1 MTSEIATATATATP
15 PSELAEL
22 AETQRSAHAKP
33 DYETTLE
40 ETDDIPKTP
49 VVKYALTMLATSL
62 FIFVAGFD
70 FTAVVMVL
78 PNIGI
83 KFSNLKSLN
92 WVVTVY
98 MLALA
103 AVLPSV
109 RKLVLILGYRASIT
123 AFTLLYIAGLLMSG
137 ATNGFRLLLAGRGIA
152 GVGAAGCIAISL
164 IAISETGS
172 HKQRVSGLRVLLFVW
187 NVASVLGLVA
197 GSHLGMSTKSAHDGS
212 WRWVFYLN
220 CTLLFIAL
228 VLAVMFANAPMPR
241 GRVSEVLARIDFV
254 GTLLVTGAVLT
265 LILAL
270 NFGGDLFNWA
280 SGVVITLLVLAVV
293 LFALFVFVQAKFSR
307 EPIVSRSMF
316 ASRSSAALVAA
327 QPFVGMAIY
336 TPVVYIALWYHVV
349 KDEAQSK
356 AGEYMLAIVLT
367 ALGASAIVSAII
379 ARTARY
385 APFVWLSGVL
395 LTLGCGLLLVL
406 KDTTSSVS
414 PVGLMVVLGLGIGLS
429 IEPHITALHAA
440 MPTMPLSDCISLLLS
455 LRLLGG
461 TICIALFNT
470 VMQNNLTTKLAA
482 VVLDHALYYKYIL
495 MSVDNHDVIRLPS
508 VPQSVR
514 DDVTHANAEAF
525 KSAFVCCLVFAAVTI
540 PFLLFVRHVPLSA
553 KLRNM

>member
-1 MTSEIATATATATP
+1 MTSEIATATATP
-15 PSELAEL
+15 PSELVEL
-22 AETQRSAHAKP
+22 AETQKSAHAKP

-40 ETDDIPKTP
+40 ETDDTP
-49 VVKYALTMLATSL
+49 QTPPARYALTLFAMCL

-78 PNIGI
+78 PNLGI

-92 WVVTVY
+92 WVVTAY

-103 AVLPSV
+103 VILPSA
-109 RKLVLILGYRASIT
+109 RKISAILSYRASI
-123 AFTLLYIAGLLMSG
+123 AVFTLLYIAGLLMSG
-137 ATNGFRLLLAGRGIA
+137 ASNEFRLLLAGRGIA

-164 IAISETGS
+164 ILVSETGS
-172 HKQRVSGLRVLLFVW
+172 RKQRVGGLRVLLFAW

-197 GSHLGMSTKSAHDGS
+197 GSHLGVSTRSAHDGS
-212 WRWVFYLN
+212 WRWVFYLS
-220 CTLLFIAL
+220 CILLFVAL
-228 VLAVMFANAPMPR
+228 VPAVIFADAPLPR
-241 GRVSEVLARIDFV
+241 GRVLEDLARIDFV

-280 SGVVITLLVLAVV
+280 SGVVITLIVLSVV

-307 EPIVSRSMF
+307 EPIFARSMF
-316 ASRSSAALVAA
+316 ASRSSAALVSA

-336 TPVVYIALWYHVV
+336 TPVVYLALWYHVV
-349 KDEAQSK
+349 KNEEQSK

-367 ALGASAIVSAII
+367 ALGASAAVSAAIS
-379 ARTARY
+379 RTARY
-385 APFVWLSGVL
+385 APFVWMSGVL

-406 KDTTSSVS
+406 KDTTSGVS

-429 IEPHITALHAA
+429 IEPHITALHASLPA
-440 MPTMPLSDCISLLLS
+440 RPLADTISLLLS

-461 TICIALFNT
+461 TICIAMFNT
-470 VMQNNLTTKLAA
+470 IMQNNLTTKLAA

-495 MSVDNHDVIRLPS
+495 MSVDNHDVILLPS
-508 VPQSVR
+508 VPQSVK

-540 PFLLFVRHVPLSA
+540 PFCLFVRHVPLSG